1 MVRSV
6 VASHAPRIAP
16 VPPYAMTMP
25 MPHFFRKNSS
35 GSACF
40 TIAALGASDTSVASC
55 RSRRSSI
62 VAMPIWIFRF
72 SHRRVRPSF
81 RRGWPCAVVPLK
93 EPRSSMWAWS

>member
-1 MVRSV
+1 
-6 VASHAPRIAP
+6 

-35 GSACF
+35 GSARF